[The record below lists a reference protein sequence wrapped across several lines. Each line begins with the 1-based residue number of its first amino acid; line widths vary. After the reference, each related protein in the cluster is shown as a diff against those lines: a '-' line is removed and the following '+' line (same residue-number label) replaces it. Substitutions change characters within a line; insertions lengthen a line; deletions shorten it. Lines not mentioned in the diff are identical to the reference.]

1 MFAGYDLFREGKVR
15 RFWARQ
21 PGSMLRPRL
30 LEVLYPYLSRS
41 PTATRAIAREFFG
54 KDLSNW
60 AMPGFAHQP
69 RWQAA
74 HALQRLFSGR
84 VQDEARRV
92 DVVARLL
99 ASLPAAFPTWEALAQ
114 DQYLEARTLLS
125 GYLLSSQGDR
135 MLMAHSVEGRF
146 PFLDVDVVELADS
159 LPAAFKLHVL
169 DEKHVLKMVA
179 AGVVPDDVVRRP
191 KQPYRAPDA
200 TSFLGPGAPE
210 WIGEVLSERGVEAA
224 GAFEP
229 RSVNRLWKKCR
240 EAGNGGRFSNADNMA
255 IVGVLSTG
263 LLHERLIR
271 EAPNRGARVEF
282 KTMVDRMSTVEGT
295 AGLATMP
302 RERSVI

>member
-1 MFAGYDLFREGKVR
+1 
-15 RFWARQ
+15 
-21 PGSMLRPRL
+21 
-30 LEVLYPYLSRS
+30 
-41 PTATRAIAREFFG
+41 
-54 KDLSNW
+54 
-60 AMPGFAHQP
+60 MPGFAHQP

-179 AGVVPDDVVRRP
+179 AGVVPTTWCGVPSSRTAPPTRPPSWGPARRSGSGRFFPNAASRRRERSSPVR
-191 KQPYRAPDA
+191 
-200 TSFLGPGAPE
+200 E
-210 WIGEVLSERGVEAA
+210 
-224 GAFEP
+224 
-229 RSVNRLWKKCR
+229 RLWKKCR
-240 EAGNGGRFSNADNMA
+240 KPQWRSVLQRRQHGHRGRAFDRATSRKVDP
-255 IVGVLSTG
+255 
-263 LLHERLIR
+263 

-282 KTMVDRMSTVEGT
+282 KTMVDRMSTSRE
-295 AGLATMP
+295 P
-302 RERSVI
+302 RASRRCPASGA